1 MKKILVFFSTL
12 MVVLITVNCTDHK
25 DTKNTLPP
33 IHKNDLSSKLMILN
47 DSVNL
52 KWKQMMAAD
61 SQKFADIKRLLEE
74 ISYCKKYNEK
84 EFENLMTLR
93 NKVYAERYTQ
103 EGLTD
108 SKIDKYD
115 SLTTLLI
122 KKVRNLKVSTPEIL
136 QHPLADQL
144 ENEILK
150 ADNEDVILF
159 RKRYDSIVEK
169 YNSFLDQNKEVI
181 AKDPNLESFK
191 KRKLF
196 AVAS

>member
-1 MKKILVFFSTL
+1 MKKILFFFPVLMSVFILT
-12 MVVLITVNCTDHK
+12 NCTEHK
-25 DTKNTLPP
+25 DTKNALPP
-33 IHKNDLSSKLMILN
+33 IHKNDLSSELMILN
-47 DSVNL
+47 DSVIL
-52 KWKQMMAAD
+52 KWNQMMAAD

-84 EFENLMTLR
+84 EFEELMIFR
-93 NKVYAERYTQ
+93 NKVYDERYTIDNI
-103 EGLTD
+103 TD
-108 SKIDKYD
+108 SKIDQYD

-122 KKVRNLKVSTPEIL
+122 NKVRNLKSKTPEIL

-150 ADNEDVILF
+150 ADNEDLIQF
-159 RKRYDSIVEK
+159 RKHYDAIAEK
-169 YNSFLDQNKEVI
+169 YNSLLDQNKEAI
-181 AKDPNLESFK
+181 EKDLNLQSFK

>member
-12 MVVLITVNCTDHK
+12 MVLLILINCTEHK

-33 IHKNDLSSKLMILN
+33 IHKNDLSSELMILN

-74 ISYCKKYNEK
+74 ISYCKTYNEK
-84 EFENLMTLR
+84 EFENLMTFR
-93 NKVYAERYTQ
+93 NTVYSERYTQ
-103 EGLTD
+103 EDLTD

-115 SLTTLLI
+115 SLTTVLI
-122 KKVRNLKVSTPEIL
+122 NKVRNLKVKTPEIL

-144 ENEILK
+144 ENEIMK
-150 ADNEDVILF
+150 ADNEDLIQF
-159 RKRYDSIVEK
+159 RKRYDAVAEK
-169 YNSFLDQNKEVI
+169 YNSFLDQNKEAI
-181 AKDPNLESFK
+181 AKDPDLQSFK

-196 AVAS
+196 AVVS